1 MNNAERCAVNK
12 NLCVR
17 YAGNVFKVVISQG
30 RQSWKGLGCP
40 LGSKMLS
47 CFQNSAEWV
56 YLIEKIFMYGRVG
69 GGEEEWETG
78 GYFLCGFAFLI

>member
-1 MNNAERCAVNK
+1 MTNAGCCAVNR

-30 RQSWKGLGCP
+30 GQSWKGLGCL

-56 YLIEKIFMYGRVG
+56 DLIEKLFVYGWVAG
-69 GGEEEWETG
+69 GGEEGETG